1 MLANMPNKS
10 NVTWRT
16 GLDVYK
22 WWVGDDPDQLSL
34 FDNVVE
40 VSL

>member
-1 MLANMPNKS
+1 MPNKS